1 MRTLLAFPS
10 TASFAQQAALA
21 FHEQGLLAAYFTA
34 FVYEGDSALA
44 KLLAVVPALRKRMEP
59 QLRRRLVTELPR
71 EVIEQRPHLEIL
83 RTIADKTGAG
93 AVTVDRIWDYLSH
106 DFTKAAGRR
115 LGHGKVEAVYAYEYT
130 ALEAFKAAER
140 LGIARIL
147 DFPSLNSRQFE
158 ELQRREKSRYP
169 ELRGKFDSYFDAR
182 FEGRQAR
189 RDSEMAAADV
199 IITNSSV
206 TRQSH
211 ILGGASPEKTFA
223 VPYGAPPTVDTL
235 RPGQI
240 ARPLKAIWAGTFSI
254 RKGAHYLV
262 EAWRGLGV
270 STDAELDVFGA
281 VTLPDRLWKPVPSG
295 MTFHGSVTRPE
306 LFAAF
311 DAADVLV
318 FPTLSDGFGMVVTEA
333 FSRGVP
339 VITTDQAGASDLV
352 RHGKN
357 GFIIPAGD
365 PDAISEA
372 VRWCLNN
379 RETLDGM
386 RQSALETAKGWQWSD
401 YRRAL
406 VAAVETGLSRCEA
419 GRPQALKS
427 SG

>member
-21 FHEQGLLAAYFTA
+21 FHERGLLAAYMTA
-34 FVYEGDSALA
+34 FVYNEGEALT
-44 KLLAVVPALRKRMEP
+44 KLLDTVPALRKRVEP
-59 QLRRRLVTELPR
+59 QLRRRTVTSVPR
-71 EVIEQRPHLEIL
+71 ELIEQRPLLEVM
-83 RTIADKTGAG
+83 RTIADKAGAG

-106 DFTKAAGRR
+106 DFTRAAGRR
-115 LGHGKVEAVYAYEYT
+115 LRHGNVEAVYAYEYT
-130 ALEAFKAAER
+130 ALEAFQAAR
-140 LGIARIL
+140 RCGVAKIL

-169 ELRGKFDSYFDAR
+169 ELKSKFDNYFAAR
-182 FEGRQAR
+182 FESRQAR
-189 RDSEMAAADV
+189 RDAEMAAADV

-223 VPYGAPPTVDTL
+223 VPYGAPPTIEIL
-235 RPGQI
+235 RSSQTR
-240 ARPLKAIWAGTFSI
+240 RPLKAIWAGTFSI

-262 EAWRGLGV
+262 EAWRDLGAG
-270 STDAELDVFGA
+270 TDATLDVFGA
-281 VTLPDRLWKPVPSG
+281 VTLPDRLWKPVPNG
-295 MTFHGSVTRPE
+295 MKFHGSVTRPE

-352 RHGKN
+352 RHGQN
-357 GFIIPAGD
+357 GLIIAAGD
-365 PDAISEA
+365 PSAISTSL
-372 VRWCLNN
+372 RWCLEN
-379 RETLDGM
+379 REKLDAM
-386 RQSALETAKGWQWSD
+386 RSEALDTARGWQWKD

-406 VAAVETGLSRCEA
+406 VDAVSTGLAQANFSREP
-419 GRPQALKS
+419 R
-427 SG
+427 